1 MLDLGEGTDRMN
13 GVADIT
19 PQLVCVNEL
28 EGFERF
34 RTELKLLLQA
44 VHLRADKQGL
54 KHLINEEEG
63 YRHMG
68 EETLE
73 AVSVM
78 LNQPSLWK
86 KRKKYMT
93 ETEERKEYDMCT
105 ALKEWEADIR
115 NEVEEQMTVLLQE
128 AEERAGQAEE
138 RIDKAEERADQAE
151 KRAEGY
157 RAILL
162 LHGID
167 PDESV

>member
-1 MLDLGEGTDRMN
+1 
-13 GVADIT
+13 
-19 PQLVCVNEL
+19 
-28 EGFERF
+28 
-34 RTELKLLLQA
+34 
-44 VHLRADKQGL
+44 
-54 KHLINEEEG
+54 
-63 YRHMG
+63 
-68 EETLE
+68 
-73 AVSVM
+73 
-78 LNQPSLWK
+78 
-86 KRKKYMT
+86 
-93 ETEERKEYDMCT
+93 MCT